1 MICFKLTKNE
11 IDRIKWAADLKGF
24 PWQAS
29 IGAAAQRGARIVV
42 IDPRRTKTARRFLK
56 RVEAEVARTQG
67 RAVRPLAIGPA
78 ILAPA

>member
-24 PWQAS
+24 PWQA
-29 IGAAAQRGARIVV
+29 
-42 IDPRRTKTARRFLK
+42 KTARRFLK